1 LPIRTTDSLSE
12 SPASTQ
18 HSGGDRE
25 APMNSPRRVSIVV
38 PLFDDEAGLPAL
50 FDRLRPVMGSL
61 GESTELILVDDGSRD
76 GTTRV
81 ATELARDYPFRTT
94 VVRLARNF
102 GQHPAVFAGFEH
114 CVGDVVV
121 TMDSDLQYPPEEI
134 PRLVHELSPEFPVV
148 SGSRVQ
154 RADPWARRL
163 ITRTLSRWLS
173 RKTGSSLSDY
183 GSMFRAY
190 ERRVVDQLLIFRE
203 QRRFV
208 PALVGWL
215 GVPVKEIPVTHHE
228 RGERGSRYRLAP
240 LVDMFLDLIT
250 GYATFP
256 LRLVTLT
263 GLIGAVLGLL
273 ATLSLLVYRI
283 VAGIGPSGL
292 VTAFALLF
300 FLLGIQLFILGLM
313 GEYVGRIYVE
323 AKARPY
329 FLVGEVIRNR

>member
-1 LPIRTTDSLSE
+1 M
-12 SPASTQ
+12 Q
-18 HSGGDRE
+18 
-25 APMNSPRRVSIVV
+25 
-38 PLFDDEAGLPAL
+38 
-50 FDRLRPVMGSL
+50 SL
-61 GESTELILVDDGSRD
+61 GKRTELVLVDDGSND
-76 GTTRV
+76 GTSTL
-81 ATELARDYPFRTT
+81 ATELGRDYPFPTT
-94 VVRLARNF
+94 VVRLVRNF

-114 CVGDVVV
+114 CRGDVVV

-134 PRLVHELSPEFPVV
+134 PRLVGELSPEFPVV
-148 SGSRVQ
+148 SGARSQ
-154 RADPWARRL
+154 RADPWARRV

-173 RKTGSSLSDY
+173 RKTGSALSDY

-190 ERRVVDQLLIFRE
+190 ERRVVDDLLRFRE

-215 GVPVKEIPVTHHE
+215 GVPVKEIPVEHHA

-256 LRLVTLT
+256 LRLVTVA
-263 GLIGAVLGLL
+263 GIVGAVLGML

-283 VAGIGPSGL
+283 VVGQGPSGL

-300 FLLGIQLFILGLM
+300 FLLGVQLFILGLM
-313 GEYVGRIYVE
+313 GEYIGRIYVE
-323 AKARPY
+323 AKGRPY
-329 FLVGEVIRNR
+329 YLVGDVVRNR